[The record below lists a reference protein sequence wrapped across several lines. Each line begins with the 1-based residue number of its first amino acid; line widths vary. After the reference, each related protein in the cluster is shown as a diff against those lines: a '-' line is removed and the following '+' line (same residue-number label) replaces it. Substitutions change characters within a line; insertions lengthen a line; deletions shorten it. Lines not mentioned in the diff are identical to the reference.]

1 MEIIPYGGWKRAA
14 RLVCGD
20 TELVVT
26 LDIGPRIMRYG
37 VIGGPNELSE
47 IPEDMGATGGT
58 KYRFYGGHRLW
69 IGPEDEQRTLQPDND
84 PVEHREENGALVLRT
99 APDRYGMQKEVRIA
113 ADAAAGR
120 FVIDHAIENHSAYAV
135 EFAPW
140 SLSVMA
146 AGGEC
151 LFPQAPFVP
160 HPDRVLPARPLV
172 LWSYTDMAEP
182 RWTWGK
188 RVIRLRQVAGK
199 DPQKVGALV
208 SQGYA
213 AYANHGNVFLKRF
226 PFIEGARY
234 PDMGCNFETF
244 TNADMLEVESLGP
257 LQHVEPGARVEHRE
271 AWYLIKGAQP
281 PAEDGACAD
290 WLEALAQARP
300 L

>member
-26 LDIGPRIMRYG
+26 LDIGPRIIRYG

-47 IPEDMGATGGT
+47 IPEDLGATGGT

-69 IGPEDEQRTLQPDND
+69 IGPEEEKRTLQPDNE
-84 PVEHREENGALVLRT
+84 PVEHREENGAHVFRP
-99 APDRYGMQKEVRIA
+99 APDRHGMQKEIRIT

-120 FVIDHAIENHSAYAV
+120 FVIDHAIENHGAYAV
-135 EFAPW
+135 EFTPW
-140 SLSVMA
+140 ALSVMA
-146 AGGEC
+146 GGGEC
-151 LFPQAPFVP
+151 LFPQAPFFP
-160 HPDRVLPARPLV
+160 HPERLLPARPLV
-172 LWSYTDMAEP
+172 LWPYVDMTDP

-199 DPQKVGALV
+199 GPQKVGMLV

-226 PFIEGARY
+226 PFVEGATY
-234 PDMGCNFETF
+234 PDMGVNFETF

-257 LQHVEPGARVEHRE
+257 LQRVVPGARAQHRE
-271 AWYLIKGAQP
+271 AWYLLKGAQP
-281 PAEDGACAD
+281 PAEDDACAA
-290 WLEALAQARP
+290 WLESIAAQRP

>member
-26 LDIGPRIMRYG
+26 LDIGPRIIRYG

-47 IPEDMGATGGT
+47 IPEDLGATGGT

-69 IGPEDEQRTLQPDND
+69 IGPEDEQRTLQPDNE
-84 PVEHREENGALVLRT
+84 PVEHREENGAHVFRP
-99 APDRYGMQKEVRIA
+99 APDKYGMQKELRIT

-120 FVIDHAIENHSAYAV
+120 FVLDHAIENHGAYAV
-135 EFAPW
+135 EFTPW
-140 SLSVMA
+140 ALTVMA

-151 LFPQAPFVP
+151 LFPHAPFVP
-160 HPDRVLPARPLV
+160 HPVGLLPARPLV
-172 LWSYTDMAEP
+172 LWPYVDMSDS

-188 RVIRLRQVAGK
+188 RVLRLRQVAGK
-199 DPQKVGALV
+199 GPQKVGTLL

-226 PFIEGARY
+226 PFVEGATY
-234 PDMGCNFETF
+234 PDMGVNFETF

-257 LQHVEPGARVEHRE
+257 LQRVEPGARAQHRE
-271 AWYLIKGAQP
+271 TWYLIKGAQP
-281 PAEDGACAD
+281 PADDAACAA
-290 WLEALAQARP
+290 WLESIAAQRP